1 MQAFSTTYEAAQAA
15 NLYTYFLVNGD
26 IVTMLRD
33 IYSQAPLSIILDI
46 QSQVY
51 KDDLHVSITFF
62 TGPTQTNDPTAFF
75 NGLIFPLTG
84 NLYTV

>member
-1 MQAFSTTYEAAQAA
+1 MQAFQAA
-15 NLYTYFLVNGD
+15 TDRTDTYFLINGNIID
-26 IVTMLRD
+26 MLKEIYIYAPRAIV
-33 IYSQAPLSIILDI
+33 LDI

-51 KDDLHVSITFF
+51 KDDFHVSITFF
-62 TGPTQTNDPTAFF
+62 NGPLPGKLENLF